1 MRVAPSQAFVNKA
14 AMARLES
21 IYRYPVKGLS
31 PEKLVGVRLEPGQT
45 LPADRKY
52 AIENGP
58 SRGIYARVIEG
69 GKIAPGD
76 AVNP

>member
-1 MRVAPSQAFVNKA
+1 MHGRRKSQ
-14 AMARLES
+14 S

-31 PEKLVGVRLEPGQT
+31 PEKLDGVRLEPGQT

-58 SRGIYARVIEG
+58 SGFDPGGARAISRR
-69 GKIAPGD
+69 PSS
-76 AVNP
+76 